1 MRIPSLRP
9 WPKQWG
15 SGQGPSC
22 WTMSVWRVAF
32 WVSISSIG
40 SGYPRPMFTLTR
52 DT

>member
-1 MRIPSLRP
+1 MRISSLWP

-22 WTMSVWRVAF
+22 WTMPVWRVAF

-40 SGYPRPMFTLTR
+40 SGYPPPMFTLTR
-52 DT
+52 DS